1 MSRLECDSLL
11 LTTFTTPGPGMSV
24 ALQVYVSERVAH
36 SEEICNVLLYT
47 PAESITGIVVLFPP
61 GPPRF
66 PVTTTLLSTTA
77 GSSWMV
83 QVRVRGSPWWR
94 ITVASGS
101 RLIASVGGGTM
112 RKINVYTSLQQ
123 VVQLHCTSLFTF
135 HNEYL
140 SSHIYPC
147 SGGGLTGALSPVGYP
162 HRVNFSVLVQITVEM
177 LLVITSLF
185 ITNER
190 EETVTA

>member
-11 LTTFTTPGPGMSV
+11 LTTFTTPGPGLTV

-36 SEEICNVLLYT
+36 SEEICNVILYT
-47 PAESITGIVVLFPP
+47 PAESITGIIVVLLPP

-83 QVRVRGSPWWR
+83 QVRVRESPLWR
-94 ITVASGS
+94 ITLASGS

-112 RKINVYTSLQQ
+112 ES
-123 VVQLHCTSLFTF
+123 
-135 HNEYL
+135 
-140 SSHIYPC
+140 
-147 SGGGLTGALSPVGYP
+147 
-162 HRVNFSVLVQITVEM
+162 
-177 LLVITSLF
+177 
-185 ITNER
+185 
-190 EETVTA
+190 